1 MKAPKNNRYLRCLL
15 VAAASCSSLANAAT
29 PYPAPNTV
37 MSYSDSID
45 AFNDVPV
52 GGVPAEIESA
62 ITELETY
69 KANEVTNKITL
80 DAALET
86 AQDDLTDANN
96 AFDLADTDL
105 NDAIAAFDLANDA
118 FTAADEALNTATSER
133 DTASTDL
140 TAAELAEDDA
150 IADIAAIEADPT
162 ATDQQLLDAYAAGAA
177 ATQARIDA
185 EGVYNEKEAAILP
198 AETARNNAQT
208 DLTAATT
215 DKDTAQTAYD
225 VAEDDVDAKTA
236 VVSTA
241 TENVEKSSNKI
252 AAYEAAVT
260 KVSGAETTKADN
272 PLADAQAQYAAGG
285 LDDTTGDTGL
295 QSVIDVLEDPTL
307 PVGTFDPT
315 AIDGAKSTFTGGT
328 QEVADIEAYADSIVN
343 EINSAPLISSA
354 DLDAAKDIVLNGAY
368 ERNAIDVN
376 TQDIATNEQA
386 ITQEVADRILDV
398 NTEEARAIAAEG
410 VLDGKITDETN
421 RAIAAEGVLD
431 GKITDETNRAI
442 AAEGVLDGKITQ
454 EVADRIADV
463 NAEETARIADVD
475 AEEARA
481 IAAEGVLD
489 GKITTEKTERQA
501 ADATL
506 TTNLSNEVTRATAAE
521 GVLDGKIT
529 AETTRA
535 TAAEGVL
542 DGKITTEK
550 TQRQAAD
557 ATLTTNLATEKTE
570 RQAADATLDT
580 KLANYQTAQSTLIR
594 KSANGQIHIGENSL
608 ITQEIGGVQ
617 KLFAQDGSGKAINI
631 DVSNGSDLLVNG
643 VSVATD
649 DDISAIRS
657 DYQAADRNLRNDID
671 TNTRGVAMV
680 AAMTNTTIRDGMT
693 QGVDFNISQFE
704 GETGFAFGYAHK
716 VNENVQIHGAAAST
730 TDFEE
735 SVGRLGVSFQW

>member
-1 MKAPKNNRYLRCLL
+1 MKLKHNRFLPL
-15 VAAASCSSLANAAT
+15 AAAVMALSPMAT
-29 PYPAPNTV
+29 TLGAEKPNVDT
-37 MSYSDSID
+37 SHAQS
-45 AFNDVPV
+45 
-52 GGVPAEIESA
+52 
-62 ITELETY
+62 
-69 KANEVTNKITL
+69 VTNLGTLTIGGLPTDIQTVINNITAYKL
-80 DAALET
+80 VEEGKLASFET
-86 AQDDLTDANN
+86 A
-96 AFDLADTDL
+96 
-105 NDAIAAFDLANDA
+105 
-118 FTAADEALNTATSER
+118 
-133 DTASTDL
+133 
-140 TAAELAEDDA
+140 
-150 IADIAAIEADPT
+150 
-162 ATDQQLLDAYAAGAA
+162 
-177 ATQARIDA
+177 
-185 EGVYNEKEAAILP
+185 
-198 AETARNNAQT
+198 ET
-208 DLTAATT
+208 TAATAVT
-215 DKDTAQTAYD
+215 DKQTEINDKADEINDLIAADPLDPQIAVEQANLATLQGQLPALQTNLVNAQAD
-225 VAEDDVDAKTA
+225 VQNSEIKIALYKQCIDSPIADAEDAAEVAAEDLNKAVDQYSSGGDKDDADY
-236 VVSTA
+236 TA
-241 TENVEKSSNKI
+241 TGNS
-252 AAYEAAVT
+252 
-260 KVSGAETTKADN
+260 
-272 PLADAQAQYAAGG
+272 
-285 LDDTTGDTGL
+285 GL
-295 QSVIDVLEDPTL
+295 QSVLDAVNAVTAGNQAPVTTAIKNADDAFALIGAANATVADIQALVGVIDTQLPTL
-307 PVGTFDPT
+307 PP
-315 AIDGAKSTFTGGT
+315 
-328 QEVADIEAYADSIVN
+328 
-343 EINSAPLISSA
+343 ISSA
-354 DLDAAKDIVLNGAY
+354 DKTTVLETVLNGSY
-368 ERNAIDVN
+368 ERNAIDLN
-376 TQDIATNEQA
+376 TTDIAANEQA
-386 ITQEVADRILDV
+386 IANEVTRATAAEGVLDGKITTEKNDRIADV
-398 NTEEARAIAAEG
+398 NAEEARAIAAEGVLDGKITAETTRATAAEG

-431 GKITDETNRAI
+431 GKITQEVADRILDVNTEEARAI